1 MLQARMVVVPF
12 DEEMAS
18 GAFEAF
24 CRFGK
29 GQGHPAQL
37 NIADCAVYAL
47 PHTPF
52 EWSKL
57 DCD

>member
-1 MLQARMVVVPF
+1 MVVVPF

-37 NIADCAVYAL
+37 NIADCAVYSL